1 MEELMEYGWL
11 SVVPPLFA
19 IILAIKT
26 RQVFISLFLGIV
38 AGWIIISG
46 GNILIGFELSIQS
59 IVNVFDDPG
68 NTRVIIFCA
77 LVGALIS
84 LTQAN
89 GGVQGFVDFIQKRN
103 IVISRRRATI
113 LSFLVGCV
121 IFVESSIS
129 CLVTGTI
136 FHPIFEKF
144 KISREKLA
152 YICDTTSSPI
162 CILIPLNAWGAYVIS
177 LIEKESAFAGI
188 NDPVSLFLSTI
199 PLNFYAILSI
209 LFAGFIAFTFKDFG
223 TMRKAENRSEKTG
236 KTISDGAV
244 PMITDEVAS
253 LKPKKGIVHRST
265 NMIIPIAVM
274 IVMMPVS
281 LMITGD
287 GNITAGSGSTS
298 VLWSVMSAITVAVLI
313 SLVRGILTL
322 KEVMDYTL
330 KGISGLV
337 PLAILMVLAFSIG
350 ETCRILGT
358 GIYVAS
364 LSKDILHPSLIAP
377 ILFITSALISF
388 STGTSWG
395 TFAIMIP
402 IAIPTSVFSDASIPL
417 ALASVLSGSVFGD
430 HCSPISD
437 TTIVSS
443 MASACDHIDHV
454 RTQLPYAIS
463 IAIISAGLFW
473 LFGVI

>member
-1 MEELMEYGWL
+1 MEFGWL
-11 SVVPPLFA
+11 SVIPPLFA
-19 IILAIKT
+19 ILLAIKT
-26 RQVFISLFLGIV
+26 RQVFLSLFLGIV
-38 AGWIIISG
+38 IGWIIISG
-46 GNILIGFELSIQS
+46 GNVLKGFELSVQS
-59 IVNVFDDPG
+59 IIDVFQDAG
-68 NTRVIIFCA
+68 NTRVVIFCA

-89 GGVQGFVDFIQKRN
+89 GGVQGFVDYIQKKN
-103 IVISRRRATI
+103 IVTSRRRASVF
-113 LSFLVGCV
+113 SFFVGCV
-121 IFVESSIS
+121 VFIESSIS

-162 CILIPLNAWGAYVIS
+162 CILIPLNAWGAYVVS
-177 LIEKESAFAGI
+177 LLDKESAFAGM

-199 PLNFYAILSI
+199 PLNFYAILSVF
-209 LFAGFIAFTFKDFG
+209 FAGFIAFTYKDFG
-223 TMRKAENRSEKTG
+223 AMKKAESRSLETG
-236 KTISDGAV
+236 KTVADGSV
-244 PMITDEVAS
+244 PMISEDIAS
-253 LKPKKGIVHRST
+253 LKPKKGIKHKSLNMVIPIVV
-265 NMIIPIAVM
+265 MII
-274 IVMMPVS
+274 MMPVS
-281 LMITGD
+281 LLITGN
-287 GNITAGSGSTS
+287 GSITSGSGSTS
-298 VLWSVMSAITVAVLI
+298 VLWSVLTAMVVAGLI
-313 SLVRGILTL
+313 SLIQRILTL

-350 ETCRILGT
+350 DTCRTLGT
-358 GIYVAS
+358 GVYVAS
-364 LSKDILHPSLIAP
+364 LSRDFLNPSVIAP
-377 ILFITSALISF
+377 ILFITSAFISF

-402 IAIPTSVFSDASIPL
+402 IAVPTAIYSDASLPL
-417 ALASVLSGSVFGD
+417 SIAAVLSGSVFGD

-463 IAIISAGLFW
+463 IALFSILLFWVVGLF
-473 LFGVI
+473 LI

>member
-1 MEELMEYGWL
+1 MEFGWL
-11 SVVPPLFA
+11 SVIPPLFA
-19 IILAIKT
+19 ILLAIKT
-26 RQVFISLFLGIV
+26 RQVFLSLFLGIV

-59 IVNVFDDPG
+59 IIDVFKDAG
-68 NTRVIIFCA
+68 NTRVVIFCA

-89 GGVQGFVDFIQKRN
+89 GGVQGFVDFIQKKN
-103 IVISRRRATI
+103 LVTNRRRATVF
-113 LSFLVGCV
+113 SFFVGCIV
-121 IFVESSIS
+121 FIESSIS

-162 CILIPLNAWGAYVIS
+162 CILIPLNAWGAYVVS
-177 LIEKESAFAGI
+177 LLEKESAFSGMS
-188 NDPVSLFLSTI
+188 DPVSLFLSTI
-199 PLNFYAILSI
+199 PLNFYAILSV
-209 LFAGFIAFTFKDFG
+209 LFAGFIAFSFKDFG
-223 TMRKAENRSEKTG
+223 AMRKAEFRSLETG
-236 KTISDGAV
+236 KTIADGAI
-244 PMITDEVAS
+244 PMISDEVAS
-253 LKPKKGIVHRST
+253 LKPKKGIKHSSI
-265 NMIIPIAVM
+265 NMIIPIVVM
-274 IVMMPVS
+274 IIMMPVS
-281 LMITGD
+281 LLITGN
-287 GNITAGSGSTS
+287 GSITSGSGSTA
-298 VLWSVMSAITVAVLI
+298 VLWSVLTAIIVAGII
-313 SLVRGILTL
+313 SLIQRILTL
-322 KEVMDYTL
+322 KEVMDFTL

-350 ETCRILGT
+350 DTCRTLET
-358 GIYVAS
+358 GIYIAS
-364 LSKDILHPSLIAP
+364 LSKDLLSPSLIAP
-377 ILFITSALISF
+377 ILFITAAFISF

-402 IAIPTSVFSDASIPL
+402 IAVPTAIYSDASLSL
-417 ALASVLSGSVFGD
+417 AIAAVLSGSVFGD

-454 RTQLPYAIS
+454 RTQMPYALT
-463 IAIISAGLFW
+463 IALFSALLFW
-473 LFGVI
+473 LVGLL

>member
-1 MEELMEYGWL
+1 MDFGWL
-11 SVVPPLFA
+11 SVLPPLFA
-19 IILAIKT
+19 ILLAIKS
-26 RQVFISLFLGIV
+26 RQVFLSLFLGIV
-38 AGWIIISG
+38 IGWIIISG
-46 GNILIGFELSIQS
+46 GNILTGFELSIQS
-59 IVNVFDDPG
+59 IVDVFKDGG
-68 NTRVIIFCA
+68 NTRVVIFCA

-89 GGVQGFVDFIQKRN
+89 GGVQGFVDLIQRKN
-103 IVISRRRATI
+103 IVNSRRRASVF
-113 LSFLVGCV
+113 SFFIGCIV
-121 IFVESSIS
+121 FIESTIS

-162 CILIPLNAWGAYVIS
+162 CILIPLNAWGAYVVS
-177 LIEKESAFAGI
+177 LLEKESTFAGM

-199 PLNFYAILSI
+199 PLNFYAILSVV
-209 LFAGFIAFTFKDFG
+209 FAGFIAFSYKDFG
-223 TMRKAENRSEKTG
+223 AMRKAEIRSLETG
-236 KTISDGAV
+236 KTIADGAV
-244 PMITDEVAS
+244 PMISEDVAS
-253 LKPKKGIVHRST
+253 LKPKKGIQHKSL
-265 NMIIPIAVM
+265 NMILPIGVM
-274 IVMMPVS
+274 IMMMPVS
-281 LMITGD
+281 LFITGN
-287 GNITAGSGSTS
+287 GIITSGSGSTS
-298 VLWSVMSAITVAVLI
+298 VLWSVLTAIIVAGII
-313 SLVRGILTL
+313 SLAQRILTL
-322 KEVMDYTL
+322 KEIMDYTL

-350 ETCRILGT
+350 ETCRTLGT

-364 LSKDILHPSLIAP
+364 LSREFLTPSLIAP
-377 ILFITSALISF
+377 ILFITSCFISF

-402 IAIPTSVFSDASIPL
+402 IAVPIAVYTDASLSLSI
-417 ALASVLSGSVFGD
+417 AAVLSGSVFGD

-454 RTQLPYAIS
+454 RTQIPYAIF
-463 IAIISAGLFW
+463 IALISALLFW
-473 LFGVI
+473 LVGSFF

>member
-1 MEELMEYGWL
+1 MEFGWL

-19 IILAIKT
+19 ILLAIKT
-26 RQVFISLFLGIV
+26 RQVFLSLFLGIV
-38 AGWIIISG
+38 IGWVIIAEGDIFK
-46 GNILIGFELSIQS
+46 GFELSIQS
-59 IVNVFDDPG
+59 IIDVFKDAG
-68 NTRVIIFCA
+68 NTRVVIFCA

-89 GGVQGFVDFIQKRN
+89 GGVQGFVDFIQKKN
-103 IVISRRRATI
+103 IVTTRKRASVF
-113 LSFLVGCV
+113 SFFVGCIV
-121 IFVESSIS
+121 FIESSIS

-162 CILIPLNAWGAYVIS
+162 CILIPLNAWGAYVVS
-177 LIEKESAFAGI
+177 LLEKESAFGGLG
-188 NDPVSLFLSTI
+188 DPVSLFLSTI
-199 PLNFYAILSI
+199 PINFYPILSV
-209 LFAGFIAFTFKDFG
+209 LFVGFIAFSYKDFG
-223 TMRKAENRSEKTG
+223 AMKKAEIRSLETG
-236 KTISDGAV
+236 KTIADGSV
-244 PMITDEVAS
+244 PLISEDVAS
-253 LKPKKGIVHRST
+253 LKPKKGIKHRSL
-265 NMIIPIAVM
+265 NMIIPILVM
-274 IVMMPVS
+274 IIMMPVS
-281 LMITGD
+281 LLITGD
-287 GNITAGSGSTS
+287 GNLTSGSGSTA
-298 VLWSVMSAITVAVLI
+298 VLWSVLTAILVAGII
-313 SLVRGILTL
+313 SLVQRILTL

-350 ETCRILGT
+350 ETCRTLGT

-364 LSKDILHPSLIAP
+364 LSKDFLNPSAIAP
-377 ILFITSALISF
+377 ILFLTSAFISF

-402 IAIPTSVFSDASIPL
+402 IAVPTAVYADASLPL
-417 ALASVLSGSVFGD
+417 SIAAVLSGSVFGD

-454 RTQLPYAIS
+454 RTQMPYALL
-463 IAIISAGLFW
+463 IAFFSALLFW
-473 LFGVI
+473 FAGIL

>member
-1 MEELMEYGWL
+1 MEFGWL
-11 SVVPPLFA
+11 SVIPPLFA
-19 IILAIKT
+19 IVLAIKT
-26 RQVFISLFLGIV
+26 RQVFLSLFLGIV
-38 AGWIIISG
+38 VGWIIFSG
-46 GNILIGFELSIQS
+46 GNILKGFELSIQS
-59 IVNVFDDPG
+59 IIDVFRDAG
-68 NTRVIIFCA
+68 NTRVVIFCS

-89 GGVQGFVDFIQKRN
+89 GGVQGFVDFIQKKN
-103 IVISRRRATI
+103 IVTSRRHATVF
-113 LSFLVGCV
+113 SFFVGCIV
-121 IFVESSIS
+121 FIESSIS
-129 CLVTGTI
+129 SLVTGTI

-162 CILIPLNAWGAYVIS
+162 CILIPLNAWGAYVVS
-177 LIEKESAFAGI
+177 LLEKESAYPGL

-199 PLNFYAILSI
+199 PLNFYAILSV
-209 LFAGFIAFTFKDFG
+209 LFAGFISFSYKDFG
-223 TMRKAENRSEKTG
+223 AMKKAERRSEELG
-236 KTISDGAV
+236 KTIADGAV
-244 PMITDEVAS
+244 PMISEDVAS
-253 LKPKKGIVHRST
+253 LKPKKGIKHRSF
-265 NMIIPIAVM
+265 NMIMPIAVM
-274 IVMMPVS
+274 IIMMPLS
-281 LMITGD
+281 LFITGN
-287 GNITAGSGSTS
+287 GNITSGSGSTS
-298 VLWSVMSAITVAVLI
+298 VLWSVLAAIIVAGLI
-313 SLVRGILTL
+313 SLIQRILTL

-350 ETCRILGT
+350 ETCRTLGT

-364 LSKDILHPSLIAP
+364 LSKDFLNPSVIAP
-377 ILFITSALISF
+377 ILFVTSCFISF

-402 IAIPTSVFSDASIPL
+402 IAVPTAIYADASLSLSI
-417 ALASVLSGSVFGD
+417 AAVLSGSVFGD

-454 RTQLPYAIS
+454 STQLPYAVV
-463 IAIISAGLFW
+463 IAILSASLFW
-473 LFGVI
+473 FAGSLS

>member
-1 MEELMEYGWL
+1 MDYGWL
-11 SVVPPLFA
+11 SILPPLIA

-26 RQVFISLFLGIV
+26 RQVFLSLFLGIV
-38 AGWIIISG
+38 VGWIIISG
-46 GNILIGFELSIQS
+46 GNIMIGFVNSIQS
-59 IVNVFDDPG
+59 IIDVFKDAG

-89 GGVQGFVDFIQKRN
+89 GGVQGFVDFIQKKN
-103 IVISRRRATI
+103 IVTNRRRATVF
-113 LSFLVGCV
+113 SFFIGCV
-121 IFVESSIS
+121 VFVESSIS

-162 CILIPLNAWGAYVIS
+162 CILIPLNAWGAYVVS
-177 LIEKESAFAGI
+177 LIENESSSTGI
-188 NDPVSLFLSTI
+188 TEAVTIFMSTI
-199 PLNFYAILSI
+199 PLNFYAILSVV
-209 LFAGFIAFTFKDFG
+209 FAGFMAFYFKDFG
-223 TMRKAENRSEKTG
+223 PMKKAEIRSEQTG
-236 KTISDGAV
+236 KTINDGAV
-244 PMITDEVAS
+244 PMISEDIAS
-253 LKPKKGIVHRST
+253 LKPKKGIKHKSL

-274 IVMMPVS
+274 IIMMPVS
-281 LMITGD
+281 LWITGN
-287 GNITAGSGSTS
+287 GNITLGSGSTS
-298 VLWSVMSAITVAVLI
+298 VLWSVISAIAAAGII
-313 SLVRGILTL
+313 SLLQKILTL
-322 KEVMDYTL
+322 KEVMDFTL

-337 PLAILMVLAFSIG
+337 PLAILMVLAFAIG
-350 ETCRILGT
+350 DTCRNLGT
-358 GIYVAS
+358 GVYVAS
-364 LSKDILHPSLIAP
+364 LSKDLLHPSVIAP
-377 ILFITSALISF
+377 IMFITSAVISF

-402 IAIPTSVFSDASIPL
+402 IAVPTAFFSEVSLPL
-417 ALASVLSGSVFGD
+417 AIASVLSGSVFGD

-463 IAIISAGLFW
+463 IALVSAFLFW
-473 LFGVI
+473 VAGIV

>member
-1 MEELMEYGWL
+1 
-11 SVVPPLFA
+11 
-19 IILAIKT
+19 
-26 RQVFISLFLGIV
+26 
-38 AGWIIISG
+38 
-46 GNILIGFELSIQS
+46 
-59 IVNVFDDPG
+59 
-68 NTRVIIFCA
+68 
-77 LVGALIS
+77 

-89 GGVQGFVDFIQKRN
+89 GGVQGFVDFIQKKN
-103 IVISRRRATI
+103 VVTSRRRASVF
-113 LSFLVGCV
+113 SFFVGCV
-121 IFVESSIS
+121 VFIESSIS

-177 LIEKESAFAGI
+177 LIEKESSFGGFG
-188 NDPVSLFLSTI
+188 DPVSLFLNTI
-199 PLNFYAILSI
+199 PLNFYAILSVV
-209 LFAGFIAFTFKDFG
+209 FAGFIAFTYKDFG
-223 TMRKAENRSEKTG
+223 AMKRAERRSEEQG
-236 KTISDGAV
+236 KTIADVGI
-244 PMITDEVAS
+244 PMISEDIAS
-253 LKPKKGIVHRST
+253 LKPKKGIKHRSF
-265 NMIIPIAVM
+265 NMIIPIFIM
-274 IVMMPVS
+274 IILMPLS
-281 LMITGD
+281 LFITGD
-287 GNITAGSGSTS
+287 GNITAGSGSTA
-298 VLWSVMSAITVAVLI
+298 VLWSVLTAIIVAGSI
-313 SLVRGILTL
+313 SLIQRILTL

-350 ETCRILGT
+350 ETCRTLGT

-364 LSKDILHPSLIAP
+364 LSKDFLNPSVIAP
-377 ILFITSALISF
+377 IIFITAAFISF

-402 IAIPTSVFSDASIPL
+402 IAVPTAVYADASLPL
-417 ALASVLSGSVFGD
+417 SIAAVLSGSVFGD

-454 RTQLPYAIS
+454 RTQLPYAVS
-463 IAIISAGLFW
+463 IAIASSLLFW
-473 LFGVI
+473 LAGLI

>member
-1 MEELMEYGWL
+1 MEFGWL

-19 IILAIKT
+19 ILLAIKT
-26 RQVFISLFLGIV
+26 RQVFLSLFLGIV
-38 AGWIIISG
+38 IGWVIIAE
-46 GNILIGFELSIQS
+46 GNIFKGFELSIQS
-59 IVNVFDDPG
+59 IIDVFKDAG
-68 NTRVIIFCA
+68 NTRVVIFCA

-89 GGVQGFVDFIQKRN
+89 GGVQGFVDFIQKKN
-103 IVISRRRATI
+103 IVTTRKRASVF
-113 LSFLVGCV
+113 SFFVGCIV
-121 IFVESSIS
+121 FIESSIS

-162 CILIPLNAWGAYVIS
+162 CILIPLNAWGAYVVS
-177 LIEKESAFAGI
+177 LLEKESAFGGLG
-188 NDPVSLFLSTI
+188 DPVSLFLSTI
-199 PLNFYAILSI
+199 PLNFYPILSV
-209 LFAGFIAFTFKDFG
+209 LFVGFIAFSYKDFG
-223 TMRKAENRSEKTG
+223 AMKKAEIRSLETG
-236 KTISDGAV
+236 KTIADGSV
-244 PMITDEVAS
+244 PLISEDVAS
-253 LKPKKGIVHRST
+253 LKPKKGIKHRSL
-265 NMIIPIAVM
+265 NMIIPILVM
-274 IVMMPVS
+274 IIMMPVS
-281 LMITGD
+281 LLITGD
-287 GNITAGSGSTS
+287 GNLTSGSGSTA
-298 VLWSVMSAITVAVLI
+298 VLWSVLTAILVAGII
-313 SLVRGILTL
+313 SLVQRILTL

-350 ETCRILGT
+350 ETCRTLGT

-364 LSKDILHPSLIAP
+364 LSKDFLNPSAIAP
-377 ILFITSALISF
+377 ILFFTSAFISF

-402 IAIPTSVFSDASIPL
+402 IAVPTAVYADASLPL
-417 ALASVLSGSVFGD
+417 SIASVLSGSVFGD

-454 RTQLPYAIS
+454 RTQMPYALL
-463 IAIISAGLFW
+463 IAFFSALLFW
-473 LFGVI
+473 FAGIL